1 MANNGVGGGTNDDVQ
16 DIIDATLEFIE
27 NQGYLKLSSRWTIG
41 DVDSSN
47 NLQTFFIWD
56 TLSPDDI
63 NGNQNVYAFL
73 KG

>member
-1 MANNGVGGGTNDDVQ
+1 MANNAVGGGTGDVQ

-27 NQGYLKLSSRWTIG
+27 DQGYLKISSRWTIG

-56 TLSPDDI
+56 T
-63 NGNQNVYAFL
+63 
-73 KG
+73 